1 MYPALARLRVD
12 NHARQPGAAVWREVS
27 VLAYPAVASQLQLS
41 LDGGGAP
48 VGVDGAITRILHSL
62 LGAPLGLWL
71 LVDRQPRAHGLY
83 LRLEAVELLP
93 QRDHP
98 LWRLGPVGAGLRV
111 PAVRLACIWMHRRR
125 QNVLPLL
132 PFGRGPQLEHAVRGP
147 SLRHCTDATFAL
159 SISRVLGLLG
169 SPHGSAVFLASW
181 VILGWPADLSVRE
194 RRARRESKHEP
205 VATRLDRR
213 GVLDQ
218 LIQVDPQTLA
228 DDRERLKAVDV
239 QTDQA
244 RRTQGDAHIPVRLGL
259 VERFSCFG

>member
-98 LWRLGPVGAGLRV
+98 LWRLGPVGARLCV
-111 PAVRLACIWMHRRR
+111 PAVSQSGFRVNGWR
-125 QNVLPLL
+125 QNVLALL
-132 PFGRGPQLEHAVRGP
+132 VSGG
-147 SLRHCTDATFAL
+147 
-159 SISRVLGLLG
+159 
-169 SPHGSAVFLASW
+169 
-181 VILGWPADLSVRE
+181 
-194 RRARRESKHEP
+194 
-205 VATRLDRR
+205 
-213 GVLDQ
+213 
-218 LIQVDPQTLA
+218 
-228 DDRERLKAVDV
+228 
-239 QTDQA
+239 
-244 RRTQGDAHIPVRLGL
+244 
-259 VERFSCFG
+259 